1 MHAGELIGIV
11 VVNMPRKSKARK
23 PVTPPDEVWIA
34 PRPVNQ
40 SEPRT
45 FEPAGIGRSNRYL
58 EFADIALGVRKTSFK
73 KKKSPGSADFTHHDQ
88 HPDGHHQH
96 ADGKVTSISRGKA
109 LKHGTS
115 QQGFGAFRG
124 SR

>member
-1 MHAGELIGIV
+1 V
-11 VVNMPRKSKARK
+11 VVNMPRKSKPRK
-23 PVTPPDEVWIA
+23 PVTPPDQVWIA
-34 PRPVNQ
+34 PRSVSQ

-45 FEPAGIGRSNRYL
+45 FEPAGLARSNRYL
-58 EFADIALGVRKTSFK
+58 EFADIALGVKKTSFK
-73 KKKSPGSADFTHHDQ
+73 KKKAPRPAGLTQQDQ

-109 LKHGTS
+109 LKHGVS
-115 QQGFGAFRG
+115 HQGFGAFRG